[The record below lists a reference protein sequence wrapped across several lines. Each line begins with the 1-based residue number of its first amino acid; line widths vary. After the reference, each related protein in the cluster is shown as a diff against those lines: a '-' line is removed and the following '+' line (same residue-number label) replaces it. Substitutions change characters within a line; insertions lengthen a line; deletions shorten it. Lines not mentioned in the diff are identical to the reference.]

1 MMPKGFKTKNG
12 YATITDIEGALDYR
26 SIAEQMTSTG
36 DKMNHATARNV
47 FMSAMRKIAKPL
59 HELHNMPVDDESIM
73 DTAKDP
79 RFQEGII
86 AILSDDRSK
95 KCH

>member
-12 YATITDIEGALDYR
+12 YATITDIDGALDYR
-26 SIAEQMTSTG
+26 SIAEHMTSRG

-47 FMSAMRKIAKPL
+47 FMSAMRKIARPL
-59 HELHNMPVDDESIM
+59 HELHNMPVDDDAIM

-79 RFQEGII
+79 RFQEGVI
-86 AILSDDRSK
+86 AILSDDRSSK
-95 KCH
+95 

>member
-12 YATITDIEGALDYR
+12 YATVKDVDGALDYR
-26 SIAEQMTSTG
+26 SIAERMTTHG

-47 FMSAMRKIAKPL
+47 FMNAMKKIARPL

-73 DTAKDP
+73 ETAKDP
-79 RFQEGII
+79 RFQEGVI
-86 AILSDDRSK
+86 AILSDDRSSR
-95 KCH
+95 C